1 MVSRLNGEV
10 RMQSS
15 QDEREALTDFAAR
28 YTLPPAHV
36 VQEVERRVLGAVW
49 GINGFTTVAQADAL
63 AERLHLRPG
72 KRLMDLGTGRGW
84 PGLYLAKR
92 TGCEV
97 VLTDLPIEGL
107 QHALRRA
114 EVEAVSS
121 LGAVVAS
128 ARHLPFGKESVD
140 AIVHTDVLC

>member
-1 MVSRLNGEV
+1 MR
-10 RMQSS
+10 SS
-15 QDEREALTDFAAR
+15 QDEQEALADFAAR
-28 YTLPPAHV
+28 YTLPPADV
-36 VQEVERRVLGAVW
+36 MQEVERRVIGAVW
-49 GINGFTTVAQADAL
+49 GANGFTTVAQADL
-63 AERLHLRPG
+63 IAERLDLAPG
-72 KRLMDLGTGRGW
+72 KRLMDVGTGRGW

-114 EVEAVSS
+114 EAESVSS
-121 LGAVVAS
+121 FGAVVAS
-128 ARHLPFGKESVD
+128 ARDLPFGKESVD

>member
-1 MVSRLNGEV
+1 MKTR
-10 RMQSS
+10 SS
-15 QDEREALTDFAAR
+15 QDEREALADFAAR
-28 YTLPPAHV
+28 YTVPPTDV
-36 VQEVERRVLGAVW
+36 VKEIERKVIGAVW
-49 GINGFTTVAQADAL
+49 GANGFTTVAQADL
-63 AERLHLRPG
+63 IAERLELTPEN
-72 KRLMDLGTGRGW
+72 RLMDVGTGRGW

-107 QHALRRA
+107 QHARRRA
-114 EVEAVSS
+114 GSESVSF

-128 ARHLPFGKESVD
+128 ARDLPFGKESVD

>member
-1 MVSRLNGEV
+1 MH
-10 RMQSS
+10 SS
-15 QDEREALTDFAAR
+15 QDEREALADFAAR
-28 YTLPPAHV
+28 YTVPPADV
-36 VQEVERRVLGAVW
+36 MREVEQRVIGAVW
-49 GINGFTTVAQADAL
+49 GANGFTTVSQADLIAD
-63 AERLHLRPG
+63 RLDLTPE
-72 KRLMDLGTGRGW
+72 KRLMDVGTGRGW

-114 EVEAVSS
+114 EAESVSS

-128 ARHLPFGKESVD
+128 ARDLPFRLESVD